1 MPTQSYNEKNQLEFV
16 DLENIKSKLSPQWSL
31 ENLQK
36 VNGKDLI
43 TGILLE
49 SSVCRKYLKLTCNI
63 LNL

>member
-49 SSVCRKYLKLTCNI
+49 SSVLQKVFKTNM
-63 LNL
+63 